1 MPGSANHPG
10 EDMFSGEFARRKAR
24 RLRTLLDMERELE
37 RAMSTWESNLA
48 NLGKTEAALNGLFVG
63 LSSLPGGSIPAAV
76 REARSKS
83 ADAAIRAAYHQAK
96 YQASQAQM
104 QLDGYGV
111 MSPALTLSV
120 NQIWVTLQAIS
131 KAAGMSATEPR
142 WSD

>member
-1 MPGSANHPG
+1 MPGSASHPG

-37 RAMSTWESNLA
+37 RAMSTWESNHA
-48 NLGKTEAALNGLFVG
+48 NLGKTEAALNGLFIG

-76 REARSKS
+76 REARSRS

-96 YQASQAQM
+96 YQMSQAQT
-104 QLDGYGV
+104 QLDGYRV
-111 MSPALTLSV
+111 MNPPLTLLV
-120 NQIWVTLQAIS
+120 NQIWVILQAIS
-131 KAAGMSATEPR
+131 KAAGMSATPPH